1 MNTSKQ
7 NPASEA
13 PKCATITLLDGRELP
28 VILRPEQPAEVRP
41 DDLAL
46 DITGQYL
53 SIGNKRHKKS
63 RRSNKKISIEEA
75 KERYY
80 RQLFIENVHLF
91 LDESDK
97 ILSDGRLFF
106 APVHVPNHLAYT
118 GTSGF
123 QNPTI
128 GVYLQWWLH
137 APEASFDE
145 NENPIWFIS
154 GSPLSGAHACSAV
167 NKNCECVKAQL
178 KGDFLNVWRSFKEI
192 NQELTEAKQRCEA
205 YTFEE
210 ALIQLRGQEYAGY
223 MEKVLHKFLQ
233 E

>member
-1 MNTSKQ
+1 MNDPTQSHKR
-7 NPASEA
+7 
-13 PKCATITLLDGRELP
+13 ATITLLDGRKLP
-28 VILRPEQPAEVRP
+28 VILRPEQPADVHP
-41 DDLAL
+41 DNLVL
-46 DITGQYL
+46 DTTGQYL
-53 SIGNKRHKKS
+53 SIGNKRHKNS
-63 RRSNKKISIEEA
+63 HRSTKNGSIEKA

-106 APVHVPNHLAYT
+106 APVHIPNHLAYT

-145 NENPIWFIS
+145 NGNPIWFIS
-154 GSPLSGAHACSAV
+154 GSPLSGDHACSSV
-167 NKNCECVKAQL
+167 NKKCECVKAQL
-178 KGDFLNVWRSFKEI
+178 KGRFSSVWRSFMEI
-192 NQELTEAKQRCEA
+192 NQGLTEAKQRCEA

-223 MEKVLHKFLQ
+223 MEILLQ
-233 E
+233 K

>member
-1 MNTSKQ
+1 MNESKQ
-7 NPASEA
+7 THKRAI
-13 PKCATITLLDGRELP
+13 ITLLDGRELP
-28 VILRPEQPAEVRP
+28 VILRPEQPVEVRP

-46 DITGQYL
+46 DTTGQYL
-53 SIGNKRHKKS
+53 SIGNKRHKS
-63 RRSNKKISIEEA
+63 SPRSNKKNSIEKA

-97 ILSDGRLFF
+97 ILSDGQLFF
-106 APVHVPNHLAYT
+106 APVHIPNHLAYT

-123 QNPTI
+123 QDPTI

-137 APEASFDE
+137 VSEASFDV

-167 NKNCECVKAQL
+167 NKKCESVKAQL
-178 KGDFLNVWRSFKEI
+178 KGGFSSVWRSFMEI
-192 NQELTEAKQRCEA
+192 NRGLTEAKQRCEA

-210 ALIQLRGQEYAGY
+210 ALIQLRGQYYAGY
-223 MEKVLHKFLQ
+223 MEEVLQKFLQ